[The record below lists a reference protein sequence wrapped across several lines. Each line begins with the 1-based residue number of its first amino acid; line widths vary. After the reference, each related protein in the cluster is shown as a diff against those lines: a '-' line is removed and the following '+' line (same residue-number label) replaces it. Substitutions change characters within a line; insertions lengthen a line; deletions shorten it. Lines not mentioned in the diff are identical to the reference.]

1 MNAAKSSS
9 ALAAVVNAASDKLR
23 DGRPDGINNKA
34 NLRDW
39 SDYARKGWRHY
50 SEVSERYSYA
60 GRGGCRT
67 VYS

>member
-1 MNAAKSSS
+1 MNTAKSSS

-39 SDYARKGWRHY
+39 SDYARKGL
-50 SEVSERYSYA
+50 A
-60 GRGGCRT
+60 ALFRG
-67 VYS
+67 